1 MATLWI
7 REYSALGEDGNGR
20 FAQIGQEPGVASQV
34 VSFITSQSSA
44 AFNGATRYIAIYGS
58 AAFHY
63 RVSATP
69 VAVTTD
75 LPVPATT
82 LLYVGVRP
90 GDKIAA
96 IAG

>member
-1 MATLWI
+1 MATLWV
-7 REYSALGEDGNGR
+7 REYSELAEDGRGR
-20 FAQIGQEPGVASQV
+20 SLQIGQEPGVASQV
-34 VSFITSQSSA
+34 VSFITSQSST

-63 RVSATP
+63 RISATP

-75 LPVPATT
+75 MKVPADTM
-82 LLYVGVRP
+82 LYIGVRP
-90 GDKIAA
+90 ADKIAA

>member
-7 REYSALGEDGNGR
+7 REYSSLAESGNGSTI
-20 FAQIGQEPGVASQV
+20 QIGQEPGVDQV
-34 VSFITSQSSA
+34 VPFVTSSLSA
-44 AFNGATRYIAIYGS
+44 AFAGSTRYIAIYGS

-63 RVSATP
+63 KISATP
-69 VAVTTD
+69 TA
-75 LPVPATT
+75 ATT
-82 LLYVGVRP
+82 NMKVAADSMLFLGVQP

>member
-7 REYSALGEDGNGR
+7 REYSSLAEAGNGGLV
-20 FAQIGQEPGVASQV
+20 QVGQEPGVASQV

-69 VAVTTD
+69 TAVTTD
-75 LPVPATT
+75 MKVPADTM
-82 LLYVGVRP
+82 LYIGVRP
-90 GDKIAA
+90 ADKIAA